1 MKLDI
6 EGAEFDTLEDLI
18 STGVYKHIKFIVC
31 KTRERF
37 NKELG
42 EKFKHLKQVIDEKRI
57 TNIYLD
63 WI

>member
-31 KTRERF
+31 KPMNVLT
-37 NKELG
+37 NELG

-57 TNIYLD
+57 TNTYLD

>member
-31 KTRERF
+31 ETHERF

-63 WI
+63 WT